1 MPAPK
6 MSGNDMLLAMKRGKL
21 GPANDAPVGSSPVP
35 DDPDAAAD
43 AMPPSGGSGD
53 PVMDLSA
60 KVDSLTDMVQQIA
73 DKVGVAAQTETK
85 SPIPPMEQ
93 AAEMSA

>member
-21 GPANDAPVGSSPVP
+21 GPANDAPVGGEPPV
-35 DDPDAAAD
+35 DPDATQD
-43 AMPPSGGSGD
+43 AMPPAEGPGD
-53 PVMDLSA
+53 PMTDLSQ

-73 DKVGVAAQTETK
+73 DKVGVAAPGAK
-85 SPIPPMEQ
+85 PDSPIPPMEQ
-93 AAEMSA
+93 AAEMSQ